1 MCLSSQLDASPF
13 STSTD
18 SMLKPCAMG
27 LLSLHSSRRAET
39 DALEHV
45 ALFGN
50 LQNRDST
57 EPQRE
62 KNRLAYQ
69 YMLSMFLDQVN
80 EAQDEGGWLITYKGE
95 TEPRVCI
102 PVTMCFVL
110 DYEEVRRSGLI
121 KSGATQY
128 PMFNCLKDKDEL
140 ADCTADGSCTAA
152 PRTMAGMWEGED
164 GGTHEQHCCSSSS
177 VIPAFA
183 NTRGPTEPYEL
194 CLIDWLHAIA
204 KGAGLNVKDSIFDVI
219 RDMLGSRGER
229 ELNNIFA
236 DWRNRFIGGKYF
248 RQGISSLSNEQAY
261 EVSADPMSSLAFVTV
276 LTLL

>member
-1 MCLSSQLDASPF
+1 MLLCVCMCLSSQLDASPF

-69 YMLSMFLDQVN
+69 YMLSLFLD
-80 EAQDEGGWLITYKGE
+80 GWLITYKGE
-95 TEPRVCI
+95 TTPRVCI

-121 KSGATQY
+121 KSRATQY
-128 PMFNCLKDKDEL
+128 PIFRV
-140 ADCTADGSCTAA
+140 T
-152 PRTMAGMWEGED
+152 
-164 GGTHEQHCCSSSS
+164 
-177 VIPAFA
+177 
-183 NTRGPTEPYEL
+183 GPLLGCDDVPKTLLEL
-194 CLIDWLHAIA
+194 CLVHY
-204 KGAGLNVKDSIFDVI
+204 FTQCI
-219 RDMLGSRGER
+219 R
-229 ELNNIFA
+229 
-236 DWRNRFIGGKYF
+236 
-248 RQGISSLSNEQAY
+248 SS
-261 EVSADPMSSLAFVTV
+261 
-276 LTLL
+276 